1 MEIKKIFET
10 SNNGHYFFG
19 YYDKSPLN
27 KNNSKLL
34 ACKST
39 FIDKMPTKDD
49 ILEIGYF
56 EWKKSNEFIKITETK
71 AWNWQQG
78 CMLQW
83 LAPDY
88 DKKIIYNDR
97 IDDKFVTVIFD
108 IESREKDILPMAYYT
123 ASNKGYF
130 VLCIDNERHSF
141 YRSGYSYKGIEN
153 LSKKVPLLENDGI
166 WHIDINTKKIKQIVT
181 LKQMTE
187 TKPLSNMKNAIHYV
201 EHLMIS
207 PDNKRFVF
215 LHRWQTED
223 SGIYARLYTANVDGS
238 DIYLLN
244 DSGRI
249 SHYSWRNDTEI
260 VAWGGLSN
268 PINSLRKYKN
278 IVRFF
283 IKPLMPLYKK
293 LAGGNSV
300 DGNTKLSAMV
310 SGDSYII
317 FTDKSNKKRRLATD
331 VLTKDGHPSFS
342 KVNEN
347 LMITDTYP
355 NPKDEFKEELIL
367 FDMTKKE
374 IVSSLKLN
382 HLEEFASSAV
392 RCDLHPK
399 WSHDGKYVC
408 IDTLSEE
415 RRGMSLYEIKDMKSE

>member
-1 MEIKKIFET
+1 MKLVKVFET
-10 SNNGHYFFG
+10 PNNGNYFFG

-27 KNNSKLL
+27 KDNTKLL
-34 ACKST
+34 ACKSS
-39 FIDKMPTKDD
+39 FIDRMPSKDD

-56 EWKKSNEFIKITETK
+56 EWQNSDKFIKITETK

-97 IDDKFVTVIFD
+97 IDNRFVTVILD
-108 IESREKDILPMAYYT
+108 TESGKKDILPMAYYT
-123 ASNKGYF
+123 MSNQGNF
-130 VLCIDNERHSF
+130 VLCIDNERHYW
-141 YRSGYSYKGIEN
+141 YRGGYSYKGIEN

-166 WHIDINTKKIKQIVT
+166 WYIDTKTKKKKQIIT
-181 LKQMTE
+181 LKQMIAI
-187 TKPLSNMKNAIHYV
+187 KPLSNMKDAVHYV

-244 DSGRI
+244 DSGRM
-249 SHYSWRNDTEI
+249 SHYSWRNSKEI

-278 IVRFF
+278 VVRFF

-300 DGNTKLSAMV
+300 DGNTKLSSMV
-310 SGDSYII
+310 SGDSYIV
-317 FTDKSNKKRRLATD
+317 FTDKTNKKTRLSTD
-331 VLTKDGHPSFS
+331 VLIKDGHPSFS
-342 KVNEN
+342 KANDN

-355 NPKDEFKEELIL
+355 NPNDDFKEELIL
-367 FDMTKKE
+367 FDMDKKE
-374 IVSSLKLN
+374 IVSTTKLN
-382 HLEEFASSAV
+382 HLKEFASSGV

-399 WSHDGKYVC
+399 WSQDGKYVC
-408 IDTLSEE
+408 VDTLDKGYRSIYV
-415 RRGMSLYEIKDMKSE
+415 YEV

>member
-1 MEIKKIFET
+1 MKLVKVFET
-10 SNNGHYFFG
+10 SNDGHYFFG

-27 KNNSKLL
+27 KDNTKLL
-34 ACKST
+34 ACKSS
-39 FIDKMPTKDD
+39 FIDRMPSKDD

-56 EWKKSNEFIKITETK
+56 EWQNSDKFIKITETK

-83 LAPDY
+83 LAPKY

-97 IDDKFVTVIFD
+97 IDNKFVTVILD
-108 IESREKDILPMAYYT
+108 IESGKKDILPMAYYT
-123 ASNKGYF
+123 MSNQGNF
-130 VLCIDNERHSF
+130 VLCIDNERHCF
-141 YRSGYSYKGIEN
+141 YRGGYSYQGIEN

-166 WHIDINTKKIKQIVT
+166 WHIDTKTKEQKQIIT
-181 LKQMTE
+181 LKQMVAI
-187 TKPLSNMKNAIHYV
+187 KPLSNMKDAVHYV

-215 LHRWQTED
+215 MHRWQTQD
-223 SGIYARLYTANVDGS
+223 SGIYARLYTANIDGS

-244 DSGRI
+244 DSGRM
-249 SHYSWRNDTEI
+249 SHYSWRNSKEI

-278 IVRFF
+278 IVKFF

-310 SGDSYII
+310 SGDSYIV
-317 FTDKSNKKRRLATD
+317 FTDKTNKKTRLSTD
-331 VLTKDGHPSFS
+331 VLIKDGHSSFS
-342 KVNEN
+342 KANDN

-355 NPKDEFKEELIL
+355 NPNDDFKEELIL
-367 FDMTKKE
+367 FDMDKKE
-374 IVSSLKLN
+374 IVSTTKLN
-382 HLEEFASSAV
+382 HLKEFASSGV

-399 WSHDGKYVC
+399 WSQDGNYVC
-408 IDTLSEE
+408 VDTLDKGYRSIYV
-415 RRGMSLYEIKDMKSE
+415 YEM